1 MKRSLKGNDSG
12 FTLVELVVTILVG
25 AIFAVSVTTLV
36 SENAH
41 LARRSRDLVAANSY
55 VEGKV
60 EELRSIGYAGLG
72 LGTTDITNELPGEL
86 NSTRSG
92 SLQITSPASGL
103 KQASIT
109 VNYNDQGVVRTYSY
123 TTYIGELGV
132 GQY

>member
-1 MKRSLKGNDSG
+1 MKTGLNGSDSG

-25 AIFAVSVTTLV
+25 AIFAISVTTLV

-41 LARRSRDLVAANSY
+41 LARRSRDLIAANAY

-60 EELRSIGYAGLG
+60 EELRSIGYAGLTV
-72 LGTTDITNELPGEL
+72 GTTNITNELPDEL
-86 NSTRSG
+86 NSSKSG
-92 SLQITSPASGL
+92 SLHITAPVSGL
-103 KQASIT
+103 KQADIT
-109 VNYNDQGVVRTYSY
+109 VSYNDQGVNRTYSY